1 MSGSTTTSAP
11 GIMKRIFAPRRH
23 KSNKFL
29 SPSTIQPAT
38 SDGVASLNSCHQ
50 HCVGQNTITEPV
62 SSPSREVE
70 SSMPWL
76 RPLHGLIN
84 VYKSVDNSKGQ
95 RIVMIIPRGG
105 HSTKGSATNA
115 HPAGASPEAMAQ
127 RTRHRTAGS
136 KGPIGMSVGDAV
148 EVCEHLQ
155 LLLPLVGI
163 QGSCQRN
170 AKLFLQSTLLE

>member
-1 MSGSTTTSAP
+1 M
-11 GIMKRIFAPRRH
+11 
-23 KSNKFL
+23 
-29 SPSTIQPAT
+29 
-38 SDGVASLNSCHQ
+38 
-50 HCVGQNTITEPV
+50 
-62 SSPSREVE
+62 
-70 SSMPWL
+70 
-76 RPLHGLIN
+76 
-84 VYKSVDNSKGQ
+84 
-95 RIVMIIPRGG
+95 
-105 HSTKGSATNA
+105 TKGSATNA

-170 AKLFLQSTLLE
+170 AKLFLQLCWSESKKHTSGSLLQCEVLKVRRMPR